1 MDAKSLQTL
10 EFPQVL
16 ARLARRTTFSA
27 GRELALALTPSPF
40 AGEVEARL
48 QETAEARYLLDEKG
62 GLPLGG
68 VHDIRPLARSAQRG
82 AVLQPGDLLDILGTL
97 RAGQR
102 VSRTLS
108 RLRSRVPLL
117 ADIAAR
123 IEPCPALADE
133 IRHCL
138 DDQGEVL
145 DQASPQLARLRREL
159 RTAHERL
166 LERLNRILTNPQ
178 NAPYL
183 QEALITQRGGR
194 YVLPVKADFKGRI
207 PGIVH
212 DVSASGATLFVEP
225 LPLVEMGNRWR
236 RLQLEEARE
245 VERILA
251 GLSAQVAGQRDEL
264 AWTVEALAALDLALA
279 KGRYAQALEAAPPVM
294 VPFAD
299 DPSAGAPL
307 DIADPRRRFKPTP
320 GNPPPAGRPPGGA
333 PASTPAEGVHAG
345 GRPANGP
352 PGATSAAG
360 GAPLD
365 LRQARHPLLD
375 PQKVVPI
382 DVYLDGNRILVITGP
397 NTGGKTVSL
406 KTVGLMAAMAQ
417 AGLHLPAAEG
427 STLPLFDGIY
437 ADIGDEQSIEQSL
450 STFSAHL
457 TNIVRILEQAGA
469 RSLVLLDELGAG
481 TDPVEGSALARALLA
496 HLLARRVTT
505 LVATHYSELKAFAQ
519 TTPGVENASL
529 EFDLDTLSPTYRMRI
544 GLPGRSNA
552 FAIAERLGLPAEI
565 VEAARALVSPDERAA
580 ESLLAEIQQAHQA
593 AVAARD
599 EAQQARRRLAE
610 QERRLAARLAAIE
623 GERAAILGESRA
635 EARRELARF
644 RREIEALQAELDER
658 RRQSSLTAQ
667 WLAQARE
674 RLAEQETAAAP
685 PPPPPPP
692 EPETLPGE
700 IAAGDTVF
708 IVGLGTTGR
717 VTALEGDS
725 AEVQVGAFGVR
736 VQRSDLERRA
746 PRPSPPP
753 EPPVSLPPPRPSPG
767 LELDLRG
774 RRVEEALLELDR
786 YLDDA
791 FLAGLPWVRIIHG
804 KGTGA
809 LRQAVR
815 RRLREHPLVRSYR
828 AGEQGEGGTGV
839 TIAYLPG
846 D

>member
-1 MDAKSLQTL
+1 SLQTL

-16 ARLARRTTFSA
+16 ARLARHTTFSA

-40 AGEVEARL
+40 ADEVTERL

-123 IEPCPALADE
+123 IEPCPTLADE
-133 IRHCL
+133 IRRCL

-166 LERLNRILTNPQ
+166 LERLNRILANPQ

-194 YVLPVKADFKGRI
+194 YVIPIKADFKGRI

-212 DVSASGATLFVEP
+212 DVSASGATLFIEP
-225 LPLVEMGNRWR
+225 LSLVEMGNRWR

-251 GLSAQVAGQRDEL
+251 DLSAQVAGQRDEL

-279 KGRYAQALEAAPPVM
+279 KGRYAQALEAALPTM

-299 DPSAGAPL
+299 DPS
-307 DIADPRRRFKPTP
+307 
-320 GNPPPAGRPPGGA
+320 GG
-333 PASTPAEGVHAG
+333 S
-345 GRPANGP
+345 
-352 PGATSAAG
+352 
-360 GAPLD
+360 PLD

-382 DVYLDGNRILVITGP
+382 DVHLDGNRILVITGP

-427 STLPLFDGIY
+427 STLPLFDDIY

-457 TNIVRILEQAGA
+457 TNIVRILEQADA

-565 VEAARALVSPDERAA
+565 VETARALVSPDERAA

-610 QERRLAARLAAIE
+610 QERRLTARLAAIE
-623 GERAAILGESRA
+623 GERAAILGEARA

-674 RLAEQETAAAP
+674 RLAEQEKAAAP

-700 IAAGDTVF
+700 IAVGDTVF

-753 EPPVSLPPPRPSPG
+753 EPLVSLPPPRPSPG